1 MPTADTQGAV
11 QITPD
16 SLNKS
21 FHKFRQ
27 DLIVMPIYGLQK
39 ILPYVTLRPGV
50 RYKETVGELQADME
64 LAPFDYKAHDDTDVK
79 IVGRTLETFLGN
91 AVKGFDPVSVVQSIY
106 GSEIVQGEGLKNV
119 PITKK
124 VWVRLMGQLSRH
136 LYDAMFLAKRV
147 EGGKTTKTLFNGFS
161 TIADTEITAGTMSAD
176 LGNYHEL
183 SAAITSDNAID
194 AVNEV
199 FDSMDEHLKDENTIM
214 LMSPNTK
221 LAYERDYQNSHG
233 ALPYNREF
241 KKTFVEGS
249 DDKCQM
255 VGLSCVPSDVI
266 VVTTKSNLLVG
277 IATSGDPK
285 VNFEVRPSLTS
296 HFLLDFVASMFFGV
310 EYESINRERLL
321 YCKVKTA

>member
-1 MPTADTQGAV
+1 MSDANTQGAV

-16 SLNKS
+16 SLNRS
-21 FHKFRQ
+21 FHKFRH
-27 DLIVMPIYGLQK
+27 DLIMMPIYGLQK
-39 ILPYVTLRPGV
+39 VLPYVTLRPGV

-64 LAPFDYKAHDDTDVK
+64 LAPFDYNAHDDTDIT

-91 AVKGFDPVSVVQSIY
+91 AVKGFDPISVVQSIY

-136 LYDAMFLAKRV
+136 LYEAVFTAKRDDA
-147 EGGKTTKTLFNGFS
+147 GKTTKTLFNGYS
-161 TIADTEITAGTMSAD
+161 TIAETEIAAGTMSAA

-194 AVNEV
+194 SINEV
-199 FDSMDEHLKDENTIM
+199 FDAMDEHLKDENTFM

-221 LAYERDYQNSHG
+221 LAYERDYQNTHG
-233 ALPYNREF
+233 ALPYNHEF

-249 DDKCQM
+249 DNKCQM
-255 VGLSCVPSDVI
+255 VGLSCVPTGHII
-266 VVTTKSNLLVG
+266 VTNKSNLLLG
-277 IATSGDPK
+277 IATSGPK
-285 VNFEVRPSLTS
+285 VNFEIRPSLTS

-310 EYESINRERLL
+310 EYESINKERLL
-321 YCKVKTA
+321 YCKVVTA